1 MGYTRPYVERRL
13 PDLPVPTTLDLV
25 AASRT
30 GDGPAAVT
38 LYDAVYDELRRL
50 ARRVRTS
57 ATPVTLNTTA
67 LVHEAYLKM
76 ADGADYDDR
85 AHFLGV
91 AAKAMRH
98 VVIDHVRRQRT
109 EKRGGGAEVLPLRET
124 LVGDA
129 PNEDLL
135 ALDEALSRFAEVDA
149 RGARVIEC
157 RFFGGLTI
165 EETAAALGVSAP
177 TVERSWRAARA
188 WLVRELRR
196 EP

>member
-1 MGYTRPYVERRL
+1 MPS
-13 PDLPVPTTLDLV
+13 PPTLDLLV
-25 AASRT
+25 ASRD
-30 GDGPAAVT
+30 GDDGAAAE

-50 ARRVRTS
+50 ARRVRTG
-57 ATPVTLNTTA
+57 ATPETLNTTA

-76 ADGADYDDR
+76 ADGGDYEDR

-98 VVIDHVRRQRT
+98 VVIDHVRRQRAD
-109 EKRGGGAEVLPLRET
+109 KRGGDAEVLPLRET
-124 LVGDA
+124 LVGEA
-129 PNEDLL
+129 PDEDLL
-135 ALDEALSRFAEVDA
+135 ALDEALSRFAQVDE

-165 EETAAALGVSAP
+165 EETAAALDLSTA
-177 TVERSWRAARA
+177 TVERSWRVARA

-196 EP
+196 GPG

>member
-1 MGYTRPYVERRL
+1 MSSPL
-13 PDLPVPTTLDLV
+13 PPVP
-25 AASRT
+25 ASREAEDRAA
-30 GDGPAAVT
+30 GD

-50 ARRVRTS
+50 ARRVRS
-57 ATPVTLNTTA
+57 GGSPETLNTTA

-76 ADGADYDDR
+76 ADSSGYADR

-98 VVIDHVRRQRT
+98 VVIDHVRRRQAD
-109 EKRGGGAEVLPLRET
+109 KRGAGAEVMPLRDT
-124 LVGDA
+124 LVGTGAD
-129 PNEDLL
+129 EDLL
-135 ALDEALSRFAEVDA
+135 ALDEALERFARVDA

-165 EETAAALGVSAP
+165 EETAATLGVSTP

-188 WLVRELRR
+188 WLVRELGQA
-196 EP
+196 

>member
-1 MGYTRPYVERRL
+1 MLGAPPSPAVS
-13 PDLPVPTTLDLV
+13 PASTLDLLASSRAGDDG
-25 AASRT
+25 AA
-30 GDGPAAVT
+30 GA

-50 ARRVRTS
+50 ARRVRTG
-57 ATPVTLNTTA
+57 ATPETLNTTA
-67 LVHEAYLKM
+67 LVHEAYLRM
-76 ADGADYDDR
+76 ADGGGYADR

-98 VVIDHVRRQRT
+98 VVIDHVRRQRA

-124 LVGDA
+124 LVGTA
-129 PNEDLL
+129 PSDDLL
-135 ALDEALSRFAEVDA
+135 ALDEALSRFAAVDA

-165 EETAAALGVSAP
+165 EETAAALGVSTP

-188 WLVRELRR
+188 WLVRELGRDAGA
-196 EP
+196 P

>member
-1 MGYTRPYVERRL
+1 M
-13 PDLPVPTTLDLV
+13 PTAPALV
-25 AASRT
+25 TAARA
-30 GDGPAAVT
+30 GDDQAADA
-38 LYDAVYDELRRL
+38 LYDAVYDQLRRL
-50 ARRVRTS
+50 ARRVRS
-57 ATPVTLNTTA
+57 GGTPETLNTTA

-76 ADGADYDDR
+76 ADGSGYDDR

-98 VVIDHVRRQRT
+98 VVIDHVRRSRA

-124 LVGDA
+124 LVGEGAD
-129 PNEDLL
+129 PDLL
-135 ALDEALSRFAEVDA
+135 ALDEALERFARVDE

-165 EETAAALGVSAP
+165 EETAATLGVSTP

-188 WLVRELRR
+188 WLVRELGRT
-196 EP
+196 P